1 MVKVTVF
8 YSNDDGKKFDM
19 NYYLS
24 THIPL
29 VQKLLSPSCTKA
41 EVDQGIGGGTPGS
54 KAPYVAIG
62 HLFFNTVEDF
72 ITSFGPNANAIMSDI
87 RNYTDI
93 TPVIQ
98 VNEIKM

>member
-1 MVKVTVF
+1 MVKVSVL
-8 YSNDDGKKFDM
+8 YPNKEGKKFDM
-19 NYYLS
+19 NYYLE

-29 VQKLLSPSCTKA
+29 ARKLLGAACTNA
-41 EVDQGIGGGTPGS
+41 AVDHGIAGGTPGS

-72 ITSFGPNANAIMSDI
+72 MSLFGPNANVIISDI
-87 RNYTDI
+87 PNYTDT

-98 VNEIKM
+98 INEIKM

>member
-1 MVKVTVF
+1 MIKVSVF
-8 YSNDDGKKFDM
+8 YPNDEGKKFDM

-29 VQKLLSPSCTKA
+29 VEKLLGTSCTSA
-41 EVDQGIGGGTPGS
+41 AVDQGIAGGTPGS
-54 KAPYVAIG
+54 QARYVAIG

-72 ITSFGPNANAIMSDI
+72 MTSFGPNAPAIMSDI
-87 RNYTDI
+87 PNYTDI
-93 TPVIQ
+93 VPEVQ